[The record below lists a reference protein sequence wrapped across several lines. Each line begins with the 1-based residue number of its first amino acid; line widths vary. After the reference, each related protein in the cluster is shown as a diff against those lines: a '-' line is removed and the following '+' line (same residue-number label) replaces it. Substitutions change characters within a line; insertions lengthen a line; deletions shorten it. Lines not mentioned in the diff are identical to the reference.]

1 MGLLEEE
8 WIIIKKL
15 LNTKI
20 TTLCRSLKNTSKNLT
35 KKQPE
40 ELKKV
45 KTTSEHACISG
56 FLPRRK
62 GDPTYQTS
70 EARKKS

>member
-20 TTLCRSLKNTSKNLT
+20 TTLCRPLKNTSKNLT

-40 ELKKV
+40 ELKRV
-45 KTTSEHACISG
+45 KTTS
-56 FLPRRK
+56 
-62 GDPTYQTS
+62 
-70 EARKKS
+70 